1 MKTVLTIAQ
10 IVCSLLLIVAI
21 ALQGKGG
28 GLSSVLGGRASVYQ
42 TKRGVEK
49 LLFRLTIVLVVLF
62 IVLSILGVAV
72 A

>member
-10 IVCSLLLIVAI
+10 IICSVLLIGAI

-28 GLSSVLGGRASVYQ
+28 GLSSVFGGRSLYQ

-49 LLFRLTIVLVVLF
+49 LLFRFTILLAAVF
-62 IVLSILGVAV
+62 IILSILGVAI

>member
-10 IVCSLLLIVAI
+10 IACSLLLIVAT

-28 GLSSVLGGRASVYQ
+28 GLSSVLGGRSSVYQ

-49 LLFRLTIVLVVLF
+49 VLFRFTILLAVLF
-62 IVLSILGVAV
+62 IILSILGVAV